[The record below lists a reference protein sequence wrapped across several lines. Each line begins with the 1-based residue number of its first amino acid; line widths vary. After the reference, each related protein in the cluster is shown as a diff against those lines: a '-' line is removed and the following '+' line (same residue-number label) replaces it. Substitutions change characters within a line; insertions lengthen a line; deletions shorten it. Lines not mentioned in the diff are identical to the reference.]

1 MAFKPT
7 PNQALA
13 INRQG
18 NILVSAAAGS
28 GKTAVLV
35 ERVIKFLTDEN
46 RNINADELLIV
57 TFTNAAAAEIR
68 SRIEKRIDEEC
79 RNNPTS
85 SALLRQKHLLNSAK
99 ICTIDSFCIDLVR
112 ENFDKLGIS
121 PDFKIG
127 ENAVLNQI
135 NEAVVY
141 RIISRYIENKDKTFS
156 DLVDIVGGEFDEK
169 KLAELLLS
177 VYEYSRQLPDP
188 QKWFDFISL
197 SYNKGSFTNEN
208 IWYNYAFTKAEA
220 LVSEMRD
227 ISVNIINSVT
237 AVPTLADHYLP
248 SLTLLCDNIDSLMT
262 KVEYNDWDT
271 FYNAINNFI
280 LPKLPTAK
288 KGMGEYRECKALK
301 DAFKQFKEKT
311 LPTLSKLF
319 YAEFK
324 FINEQFKKLNPC
336 IELFVS
342 LLKELDAEI
351 FKEYNNQNTFTF
363 HNIEHLALKLLCK
376 EEDGKIVVSEDG
388 KDLLDQYKEVMVD
401 EYQDTN
407 DLQDRLF
414 LVLSNFEKKLFVV
427 GDVKQ
432 SIYAFRGANPI
443 NFLNKKERYILVDKA
458 DETMAQKI
466 ILANNFRTKTEVC
479 DFINFF
485 FEMFMT
491 EKTGRINYN
500 EEERLIPT
508 ATYPETN
515 LPAVDYSIINIGESK
530 EKSWVLEA
538 RQIAKYI
545 RKVMSAGEVIR
556 KDDKTLRQASYG
568 DFTILLRALTNAP
581 VIINELKKQG
591 IPVDINLDS
600 FTENR
605 EISTMLSLLRVIDN
619 PNSDIELLTLLFSP
633 IFSFSTDDLAVI
645 RADKKDGSLY
655 SAIINA
661 ANKGNLRAVSFIEK
675 LKDYRLYAVTL
686 KLPDLIT
693 KLLIETEFL
702 NIISAFPDGEHR
714 KNNLLLLVEIAKQY
728 TQNGMVGLTKFIEFV
743 NRSSDAAKSTLTA
756 GNAVKIMTIHGS
768 KGLQFPVCIL
778 AGTDTR
784 FNDEDSKHSAAYSI
798 GYGLGFKYY
807 DEKIKKTISTIAREA
822 IIDETRSVSLQDE
835 LRLLYVALTRTQ
847 DKLLIISTF
856 KNLENTLEKY
866 KNRLIMHNC
875 EITNAFFQKT
885 SSFTDWL
892 IPSLL
897 LHPNGE
903 IFREAGDMLIPYNT
917 TSKVNIEIIDGI
929 NLTSVD
935 AEKPN
940 QYFNANDEIVNQIV
954 ERIKFEYPFKQI
966 LNIRSKTSVSLLANK
981 AESDKFAFTQRPS
994 FMCNGNM
1001 TATDKGTA
1009 IHRVMQYFDFE
1020 KYNAI
1025 DEEIDRLYEWQF
1037 ISENEYNSLDKK
1049 ALIKFFE
1056 SEIFYRIQNSKL
1068 IKREMQFLTEVPITK
1083 IDTTLDK
1090 RFENEKIVIQGA
1102 VDICFIEN
1110 GEIIILDFKTDRVND
1125 LSELKDAYSGQLSIY
1140 AEACS
1145 KIFKLPIKE
1154 KIIYSFYLGNSIT
1167 F

>member
-35 ERVIKFLTDEN
+35 ERVIKLLTAEN
-46 RNINADELLIV
+46 SSINADELLIV
-57 TFTNAAAAEIR
+57 TFTNAAAAEMR

-188 QKWFDFISL
+188 QKWFDFILL

-208 IWYNYAFTKAEA
+208 IWYNYAFTKAKA

-248 SLTLLCDNIDSLMT
+248 SLTLLCDNIDGLMT

-491 EKTGRINYN
+491 EKTGRINYD

-515 LPAVDYSIINIGESK
+515 LPAVNYSIINIGESK

-538 RQIAKYI
+538 RQIANYI
-545 RKVMSAGEVIR
+545 RKVISEGEVIR
-556 KDDKTLRQASYG
+556 KDDKTLRQANYG

-581 VIINELKKQG
+581 IIINELKKQG

-675 LKDYRLYAVTL
+675 LKDYRLYSVTL

-702 NIISAFPDGEHR
+702 NIISAFPDGERR

-743 NRSSDAAKSTLTA
+743 NRSSDVAKSTLTA

-807 DEKIKKTISTIAREA
+807 DEKIKKPISTIAREA

-897 LHPNGE
+897 LHPNGNKL
-903 IFREAGDMLIPYNT
+903 REAGDMIIPKDT
-917 TSKVNIEIIDGI
+917 FSKVQIEIIEGI
-929 NLTSVD
+929 NLTSEDTVITKQSSNAD
-935 AEKPN
+935 KETLNKITERTSY
-940 QYFNANDEIVNQIV
+940 QYPYTE
-954 ERIKFEYPFKQI
+954 I
-966 LNIRSKTSVSLLANK
+966 LNMRSKTSVSLLANK
-981 AESDKFAFTQRPS
+981 AESDKFAFSQRPS
-994 FMCNGNM
+994 FMSSDNM
-1001 TATDKGTA
+1001 TATDRGTA
-1009 IHRVMQYFDFE
+1009 MHRVMQHFDFA
-1020 KYNAI
+1020 KCNAI

-1049 ALIKFFE
+1049 ALNKFFE
-1056 SEIFYRIQNSKL
+1056 SEIFNRIQNSKL
-1068 IKREMQFLTEVPITK
+1068 IKREMKFLTEVSANV
-1083 IDTTLDK
+1083 IDPTLDSK
-1090 RFENEKIVIQGA
+1090 FANEKVIIQGA
-1102 VDICFIEN
+1102 IDLCFIEDD
-1110 GEIIILDFKTDRVND
+1110 GIVILDFKTDRTDNPD
-1125 LSELKDAYSGQLSIY
+1125 ELTKAYGQQLEIY
-1140 AEACS
+1140 ALAAE
-1145 KIFKLPIKE
+1145 KIFKMPVKE
-1154 KIIYSFYLGNSIT
+1154 KIIYSFSLSKAIKI
-1167 F
+1167 

>member
-35 ERVIKFLTDEN
+35 ERVIKLLTDEN

-57 TFTNAAAAEIR
+57 TFTNAAAAEMR

-85 SALLRQKHLLNSAK
+85 SALLRQKHLLCSAK

-127 ENAVLNQI
+127 ENAALNQI

-141 RIISRYIENKDKTFS
+141 GILKRYIENKDKTFEE
-156 DLVDIVGGEFDEK
+156 LVDIVGGEYDEK
-169 KLAELLLS
+169 NLANLLLS
-177 VYEYSRQLPDP
+177 VYEYSRQLPEP
-188 QKWFDFISL
+188 EKWYDSITVA
-197 SYNKGSFTNEN
+197 YQNGNFTSDN
-208 IWYNYAFTKAEA
+208 IWYNYAFKKAEA
-220 LVSEMRD
+220 LITEMQD
-227 ISVNIINSVT
+227 ISINIINAIT
-237 AVPTLADHYLP
+237 DVPILADYYLP
-248 SLTLLCDNIDSLMT
+248 SLTLLCDNINELMS
-262 KVEYNDWDT
+262 KSKSNDWNE
-271 FYNAINNFI
+271 FYNAINHFI
-280 LPKLPTAK
+280 LPKLPPAK

-301 DAFKQFKEKT
+301 DAFKHFKEKT
-311 LPTLSKLF
+311 LPKLSKLF
-319 YAEFK
+319 YADFD
-324 FINEQFKKLNPC
+324 FINSQFKKLYPC
-336 IELFVS
+336 VELFVKI
-342 LLKELDAEI
+342 LKELDAEI
-351 FKEYNNQNTFTF
+351 FNEYNSQNTFTF
-363 HNIEHLALKLLCK
+363 HNIEHLALKLLCND
-376 EEDGKIVVSEDG
+376 ENGKIVVSEAG
-388 KDLLDQYKEVMVD
+388 KELLDQYKEVMVD

-414 LVLSNFEKKLFVV
+414 FILSNFEKKLFVV

-443 NFLNKKERYILVDKA
+443 NFLNKKEGYILADKA
-458 DETMAQKI
+458 TESMAQKI
-466 ILANNFRTKTEVC
+466 ILANNFRTKAEVC

-485 FEMFMT
+485 FEIFMT

-545 RKVMSAGEVIR
+545 RKVMSEGEVIR

-605 EISTMLSLLRVIDN
+605 EITTMLSLLRVIDN

-645 RADKKDGSLY
+645 RSNKKDGSLY

-661 ANKGNLRAVSFIEK
+661 ANNGNLKAFSFIEK
-675 LKDYRLYAVTL
+675 LKNYRLFAVTL

-693 KLLIETEFL
+693 KLLVETEFL
-702 NIISAFPDGEHR
+702 NIISAFPDGINR

-728 TQNGMVGLTKFIEFV
+728 TQNGMVGLTRFIEFV
-743 NRSSDAAKSTLTA
+743 NRSSDASKATSTGA
-756 GNAVKIMTIHGS
+756 DAVKIMTIHGS

-798 GYGLGFKYY
+798 SYGLGLKYFDEEFK
-807 DEKIKKTISTIAREA
+807 KPISTIAREV
-822 IIDETRSVSLQDE
+822 IIEETKSVSLQDE

-847 DKLLIISTF
+847 DKLLIISSF

-875 EITNAFFQKT
+875 EITNSFFQKT
-885 SSFTDWL
+885 SSFADWL

-903 IFREAGDMLIPYNT
+903 ILREAGDMLIPYNT

-940 QYFNANDEIVNQIV
+940 QFFNANDEIVNQIV

-1020 KYNAI
+1020 KCNAI

-1037 ISENEYNSLDKK
+1037 ISENEYNSLDKM
-1049 ALIKFFE
+1049 ALNKFFE
-1056 SEIFYRIQNSKL
+1056 SEIFNRIQNSKL
-1068 IKREMQFLTEVPITK
+1068 IKREMQFLTEVSANV
-1083 IDTTLDK
+1083 IDPTLDSK
-1090 RFENEKIVIQGA
+1090 FANEKVIIQGA
-1102 VDICFIEN
+1102 VDLCFIEDD
-1110 GEIIILDFKTDRVND
+1110 GIVILDFKTDRTDNPD
-1125 LSELKDAYSGQLSIY
+1125 ELTKAYGQQLEIY
-1140 AEACS
+1140 ALAAE
-1145 KIFKLPIKE
+1145 KIFKIPVKE
-1154 KIIYSFYLGNSIT
+1154 KVIYSFSLSKAIKI
-1167 F
+1167 